1 MLRIRRNVK
10 VYSLQTKSIFG
21 NLNTDQP
28 RILVRDNQIPKLYFS
43 ISRVRYLIED
53 RYTGYIPEVTT
64 CIWTAE
70 RSEGVHIQVVTE
82 GI

>member
-1 MLRIRRNVK
+1 MVL
-10 VYSLQTKSIFG
+10 TKIKYISI
-21 NLNTDQP
+21 
-28 RILVRDNQIPKLYFS
+28 S

-53 RYTGYIPEVTT
+53 RDTGYIPEVTT

-70 RSEGVHIQVVTE
+70 RSESVHIQVVTE

>member
-1 MLRIRRNVK
+1 MGIIEH
-10 VYSLQTKSIFG
+10 S
-21 NLNTDQP
+21 P
-28 RILVRDNQIPKLYFS
+28 RDSWGCQDLWDGESDDIS

-53 RYTGYIPEVTT
+53 RDTGYIPEVTT